1 MTKKALRHFLL
12 PVAIAALLAGCATPP
27 PASEPEAL
35 ADFQQNNDPL
45 EPTNRVIFQVND
57 VIFTDVLHP
66 VGSAYRWAGPD
77 FGRQLVANFLANL
90 KSPTSLL
97 NDVLQGNFS
106 RAVQLLERVALNSSF
121 GVGGIMDVATPMGI
135 ARQDA
140 DFGQTLAVWG
150 VGEGPYLV
158 VPLFGGS
165 NPRDVG
171 GLLVDSVTDPLDDYF
186 YTANLSYLSQI
197 RFGASVV
204 SLVESN
210 MDGLDDI
217 KRSSLD
223 YYSAMRSLYRQRRRA
238 EIRDATS
245 PGIGWFRVMPHM
257 NLQLQNI
264 F

>member
-1 MTKKALRHFLL
+1 MT
-12 PVAIAALLAGCATPP
+12 VLLAGCATPP
-27 PASEPEAL
+27 PANQPEAL
-35 ADFQQNNDPL
+35 ADYERNNDPL
-45 EPTNRVIFQVND
+45 EPTNRVIFEVND
-57 VIFTDVLHP
+57 FAFTNVLHP
-66 VGSAYRWAGPD
+66 VGSAYRWAVPS

-90 KSPTSLL
+90 KTPTSLL
-97 NDVLQGNFS
+97 NDVLQGNFT
-106 RAVQLLERVALNSSF
+106 RAGRLVERVALNSTF

-171 GLLVDSVTDPLDDYF
+171 GLLVDSFTDPLDDYF
-186 YTANLSYLSQI
+186 YYANLSYLSEA
-197 RFGASVV
+197 RFGLSVV

-223 YYSAMRSLYRQRRRA
+223 YYAAMRSLYRQRRRA
-238 EIRDATS
+238 EIKDATS
-245 PGIGWFRVMPHM
+245 PGIGWFHGMPHM